1 MLRTFQGITPTV
13 PASCYVEDTGIVIG
27 DVAMGENCSV
37 WFHAV
42 IRGDV
47 HFIRIGHRTNVQDL
61 SMLHVTHDTHPLIIG
76 DDVTIGHSVVL
87 HGCTIKDRVL
97 VGMGS
102 IVMDGAQIGEDSVI
116 GAGSL
121 ITEGTVVPPK
131 SLVLGSPARVKR
143 PVTEKELAWISE
155 SAQNYV
161 RYARLYMGGGS
172 SSPPGFRL

>member
-1 MLRTFQGITPTV
+1 
-13 PASCYVEDTGIVIG
+13 
-27 DVAMGENCSV
+27 
-37 WFHAV
+37 
-42 IRGDV
+42 
-47 HFIRIGHRTNVQDL
+47 
-61 SMLHVTHDTHPLIIG
+61 MLHVTHGTHPLLIG

-131 SLVLGSPARVKR
+131 SLVLGSPAKVKR
-143 PVTEKELAWISE
+143 PVTEKELAWITE

-161 RYARLYMGGGS
+161 RYARLYMAGAS
-172 SSPPGFRL
+172 TSPPGFRL